1 MKAWYLFILEGGVYL
16 CVPVAYSCIPSRE
29 GVGCVIKGS
38 CQRVQER
45 CVGSCSNTGMCYYTR
60 GRKVPAPR
68 GRCLSPGRF
77 AIFISA

>member
-45 CVGSCSNTGMCYYTR
+45 CVGSCSNTGMC
-60 GRKVPAPR
+60 G
-68 GRCLSPGRF
+68 LLL
-77 AIFISA
+77 